1 MSPDFAEP
9 FMEENGEPRELTL
22 LSESRRLLAEAT
34 TIDEVK
40 LIRDKAEALRAYAKQ
55 HSEGLEIQN
64 AAAEVRIRAERRGG
78 ELIREM
84 IESGVLRG
92 PGGDRKSKGH
102 DVLLKLS
109 DIGIDLHESKRWQR
123 IHSLEEKKF
132 EDFIRSTKGLG
143 KELTTASLLRLA
155 NGERSPPF
163 PRPYTLDEATE
174 VMRRAAVKISWKWPR
189 EHRGMMVDLL
199 RSLADELAEL
209 GEIRS

>member
-1 MSPDFAEP
+1 
-9 FMEENGEPRELTL
+9 MEENGEPRELAL
-22 LSESRRLLAEAT
+22 LSESLRLLAEAT
-34 TIDEVK
+34 TIDEIK
-40 LIRDKAEALRAYAKQ
+40 NIRDKAEALRAYAKQ

-78 ELIREM
+78 ELIKEM
-84 IESGVLRG
+84 IEAGILCGQGR
-92 PGGDRKSKGH
+92 PKKKGH
-102 DVLLKLS
+102 DVPFFLS
-109 DIGIDLHESKRWQR
+109 DLGVELHESKRWQR

-132 EDFIRSTKGLG
+132 EDFIRSTKELG
-143 KELTTASLLRLA
+143 KELTSASLLRLA

-163 PRPYTLDEATE
+163 SRPYTLDEATE
-174 VMRRAAVKISWKWPR
+174 VMRREAVKISWKWPR